1 MSTFDELAKENS
13 DLINNFRP
21 TQPLN
26 GRAVYDMDCTSQV
39 GYKSRKK
46 NINLILHNFHSPD
59 YKRWQHTICVGRNYH
74 GSGCSNFRRGA
85 SGKV

>member
-26 GRAVYDMDCTSQV
+26 GRIVYDMDCTSQV
-39 GYKSRKK
+39 RYKNRK
-46 NINLILHNFHSPD
+46 NFNLILHNFSFS
-59 YKRWQHTICVGRNYH
+59 RLQAVAAYH
-74 GSGCSNFRRGA
+74 LYRR
-85 SGKV
+85 